1 MVDGKVRTLLAVV
14 QTGSYTK
21 AAEELHIAQPALSQ
35 SVKRLETELGVS
47 LFDRDPDL

>member
-21 AAEELHIAQPALSQ
+21 AADEGKSNEL
-35 SVKRLETELGVS
+35 
-47 LFDRDPDL
+47 